1 MGIKKK
7 IVKKLVWPAVTT
19 GTAWAAE
26 KVMERGGRKVRGK
39 KMAIERQSWGTALAM
54 TAVSAAV
61 AGVVGYM
68 AEQGTDAAFRRLRG
82 K

>member
-1 MGIKKK
+1 MGIKKT

-26 KVMERGGRKVRGK
+26 RVMERGGRKMRRK
-39 KMAIERQSWGTALAM
+39 KMPRREQSWGSALAL

-68 AEQGTDAAFRRLRG
+68 AEQGTEAAFRRMRG